1 MDNEFNIDS
10 SNQNLFTGPSYMQ
23 VTVNI
28 DNVEKTL
35 LKFEQKKD
43 GDVYM
48 YCKHAQLYRDPG
60 EAPNNDNTIKQQR
73 YSFHRSLD
81 SEKNINFIKQTFETS
96 TTGIINTHIVTPVI
110 KNNTGFVHVL
120 SRRAPNLSLDKYN
133 TKKKDK
139 YKTLCI
145 GDLDCASSTLFYSL
159 FIGSST
165 QYSSDKKPESNV
177 LTFIIGG
184 FKFMFT
190 WAYLPLPSHKS
201 GFLIHS
207 GTIMGNEG
215 NVIGQS
221 KGVDEKGAIQQS
233 LLFFKIL
240 IDEYSATLHAQEK
253 LPPAFVNDL
262 FKETG
267 FLNGGCFS
275 SPDRINLIKIMSRN
289 GSIAKYPFIA
299 K

>member
-96 TTGIINTHIVTPVI
+96 TTGIKNTHIVTPVI

-120 SRRAPNLSLDKYN
+120 SRRTPNLSLDKYN
-133 TKKKDK
+133 AKKKTNIKRYASVIWIVPVQHFFILCLLARRNNILQTKK
-139 YKTLCI
+139 
-145 GDLDCASSTLFYSL
+145 
-159 FIGSST
+159 
-165 QYSSDKKPESNV
+165 PNR
-177 LTFIIGG
+177 
-184 FKFMFT
+184 MF
-190 WAYLPLPSHKS
+190 
-201 GFLIHS
+201 
-207 GTIMGNEG
+207 
-215 NVIGQS
+215 
-221 KGVDEKGAIQQS
+221 
-233 LLFFKIL
+233 
-240 IDEYSATLHAQEK
+240 
-253 LPPAFVNDL
+253 
-262 FKETG
+262 
-267 FLNGGCFS
+267 
-275 SPDRINLIKIMSRN
+275 
-289 GSIAKYPFIA
+289 
-299 K
+299 